1 MVKDAYN
8 SFNILDLNVNTL
20 ISINNSNINMKE
32 DNAWNNLKNSNYDF
46 AITENIL
53 MNDSSV
59 PYMIIYSGIKNDK
72 EILLEFLL
80 YHLNGIHL
88 IKITLKML

>member
-8 SFNILDLNVNTL
+8 SFNILDLNGNTL

-32 DNAWNNLKNSNYDF
+32 DNAWNNLKNRNYDF

-80 YHLNGIHL
+80 YHLNGI
-88 IKITLKML
+88 KITLKML